1 MKLSAHI
8 AGTSHGNSTLGMLVR
23 CTIILVCAVPWLA
36 ICSGCVVGT
45 IEFMKPILLILIS
58 CLCASAQIVP
68 PMVQPPVV
76 VQKKQPHLNPI
87 ILSWPSSLAADLGS
101 YLLEGLTNGVVFETT
116 NTKSTSVLFSC
127 WSGQTNA
134 YRLYAISTN
143 GIMAPIYASLT
154 HSGWNRDV
162 QFALVILTNGVF
174 FTNAFAIDT
183 TNLIAPSFCRSA
195 VGVEDAMF
203 QMSHDFQHWTNLYSS
218 DVDNFPVNFTPVV
231 QREISTVNVP

>member
-1 MKLSAHI
+1 MAIPMKLSAHI

-23 CTIILVCAVPWLA
+23 CLILVCAVPWRA
-36 ICSGCVVGT
+36 IS
-45 IEFMKPILLILIS
+45 
-58 CLCASAQIVP
+58 QIVP
-68 PMVQPPVV
+68 PMVQPSVV

-116 NTKSTSVLFSC
+116 NTKSTSALFSC

-154 HSGWNRDV
+154 HSGWSRDFQYV
-162 QFALVILTNGVF
+162 LAISTNGVLY
-174 FTNAFAIDT
+174 TNAYAVDSTNLSGDTFFRSGIGLDVVFQSSTDT
-183 TNLIAPSFCRSA
+183 T
-195 VGVEDAMF
+195 
-203 QMSHDFQHWTNLYSS
+203 HWKNLYDS
-218 DVDNFPVNFTPVV
+218 DVDNFPSDFTAIPQVK
-231 QREISTVNVP
+231 QSTINVP